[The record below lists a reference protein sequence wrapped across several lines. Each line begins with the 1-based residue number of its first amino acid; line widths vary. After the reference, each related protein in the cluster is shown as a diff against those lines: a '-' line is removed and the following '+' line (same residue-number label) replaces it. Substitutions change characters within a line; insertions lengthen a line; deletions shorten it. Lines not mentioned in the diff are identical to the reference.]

1 MKFTP
6 TQLNAINTIDQNLQI
21 IACAGSGKTGVVTER
36 IVNILKS
43 KPEIKPDN
51 IVAFTYTEKAAGE
64 LKTRIYK
71 RVKEELGEIT
81 GMAEMYIGTIHG
93 FCLKIL
99 QDQYAEYQKY
109 RVLDEVKTKLFI
121 DKNAWRL
128 GMNKL
133 VSTTGKNMKPYLNTG
148 IYMSLINILRESELE
163 SIKLPED
170 IQHTLDK
177 YNQIFDEHNYFDFTA
192 IMERAIYHLENDK
205 LLRDKISSRIQYLT
219 VDEYQDVNPIQEK
232 LIRLIYEMGANI
244 CVVGDDDQTIYQW
257 RGSEIKNILTFSERY
272 NVREPIY
279 LVDNFRSSKG
289 ITDTASRLISNN
301 TERLNKKILPKSEY
315 SYEEGDLVFAE
326 FEDESDEYHF
336 IAERISELYMQGVSY
351 KDMAILLRIKK
362 IGSSLIDVLK
372 EHDID
377 FIIEGVN
384 DLFLTDEV
392 KAAVNI
398 FKYLQEDID
407 ERILK
412 DSWRNINFKLETKA
426 LNRAVKNLDEY
437 KNLKSD
443 YYYSFIL
450 QEVFHQFINDLDLK
464 EKEDERNNKLEIILY
479 NMGKFSQVIDDFEH
493 IHFKD
498 RPEKKLKNFCNFLKY
513 TAEDYYPEGH
523 LQNTYLKPDAV
534 RIMTIHQAKGLE
546 FPVVF
551 VPTLTK
557 NKFPIKKHSGL
568 SIWHF
573 LDRSLILNQERFESG
588 NIEDERRLFYVAI
601 TRSKKYLFLTR
612 AKYNTQA
619 KEISTFLNESKK
631 SPYMLQYSQTLNYA
645 KRECAIV
652 SNDEEQEIILN
663 FSVLNDYYHCPY
675 RFKMTYFYGFVQPLN
690 PRLGYGR
697 SLHDIVMKIHR
708 TYCDTGSVEKGDLS
722 QMIEDNFFL
731 PYSDKLIH
739 ENLKKKAI
747 KSINQY
753 FDESAN
759 DFDKI
764 LFSEKD
770 IEIDLGNGIRV
781 NGRMDLVKRLDLDKE
796 RTFIVD
802 FKTAEREQYI
812 EVSEEQLKIYALG
825 YKKLSGENADYIEFY
840 NLESNE
846 RDPKLLQKDDM
857 TATERNIVN
866 AANNIRSDRLDKKC
880 DAKKC
885 STCYMNHLCLTV
897 EKKMEY
903 GIKEKV

>member
-1 MKFTP
+1 MKFTEN
-6 TQLNAINTIDQNLQI
+6 QQKAINTIDDNLQI

-43 KPEIKPDN
+43 KTEIKPEN

-71 RVKEELGEIT
+71 RIKEELGEIT

-121 DKNAWRL
+121 DKNAYHL

-133 VSTTGKNMKPYLNTG
+133 VSTTGKNMKPYLNTN
-148 IYMSLINILRESELE
+148 IYMAMINILRESELE
-163 SIKLPED
+163 NTKLPEE
-170 IQHTLDK
+170 IEHTLEK
-177 YNQIFDEHNYFDFTA
+177 YNQLFEDYNYFDFTT
-192 IMERAIYHLENDK
+192 IMVRAISHLENDS
-205 LLRDKISSRIQYLT
+205 LLREKITNRIKYLT

-232 LIRLIYEMGANI
+232 LIRLIFDMGANI

-272 NVREPIY
+272 NVHEPIY

-289 ITDTASRLISNN
+289 ITDTAGRVIINN
-301 TERLNKKILPKSEY
+301 TERLNKQIIPKSEY
-315 SYEEGDLVFAE
+315 SYEEGDLVFSE
-326 FEDESDEYHF
+326 FNDEIDEYHF
-336 IAERISELYMQGVSY
+336 IADRITELHTQGIRY
-351 KDMAILLRIKK
+351 KDIAVLLRIKK
-362 IGSSLIDVLK
+362 IGSSLIDVFK

-384 DLFLTDEV
+384 DLFLTDEI
-392 KAAVNI
+392 KAAVAI
-398 FKYLQEDID
+398 FQYLNGDID
-407 ERILK
+407 AGFLK
-412 DSWRNINFKLETKA
+412 TAWNNINYKVDAKD
-426 LNRAVKNLDEY
+426 LNRAVKNLEKY
-437 KNLKSD
+437 KKIESD

-450 QEVFHQFINDLDLK
+450 QEVFHQFIDGLELK
-464 EKEDERNNKLEIILY
+464 EHEGEKDSKLEIILY
-479 NMGKFSQVIDDFEH
+479 NMGKFSQVIDDFEY

-498 RPEKKLKNFCNFLKY
+498 RPAKKLKNFCNFLFY
-513 TAEDYYPEGH
+513 TADNYYPEGH

-534 RIMTIHQAKGLE
+534 RIMTIHQSKGLE

-557 NKFPIKKHSGL
+557 HKFPIRKQGGL
-568 SIWHF
+568 SVWHF
-573 LDRSLILNQERFESG
+573 LDKSIIQNQERFESG

-612 AKYNTQA
+612 AKYNKQA
-619 KEISTFLNESKK
+619 KDISPFLTESKK
-631 SPYMLQYSQTLNYA
+631 SPFVLQYSPSLNYA
-645 KRECAIV
+645 ARTCSIT
-652 SNDEEQEIILN
+652 SNEEEQEIILN

-708 TYCDTGSVEKGDLS
+708 TYEDTGDINKADIG
-722 QMIEDNFFL
+722 QMIEDNFYL
-731 PYSDKLIH
+731 PYSDTLIH
-739 ENLKKKAI
+739 ENLKKKAV
-747 KSINQY
+747 KSINLY
-753 FDESAN
+753 FDESRN

-764 LFSEKD
+764 IFSEKE

-802 FKTAEREQYI
+802 FKTAEREKYI

-825 YKKLSGENADYIEFY
+825 YQKLSGENADYIEFY

-846 RDPKLLQKDDM
+846 RDPKLLSNKDI
-857 TATERNIVN
+857 AETEKNIIQ
-866 AANNIRSDRLDKKC
+866 AANNIRSDTLH
-880 DAKKC
+880 KKC
-885 STCYMNHLCLTV
+885 SETSCKTCYMNHLCLHS
-897 EKKMEY
+897 EKKKEY
-903 GIKEKV
+903 GIKE

>member
-1 MKFTP
+1 MKFTD
-6 TQLNAINTIDQNLQI
+6 QQKKAINTIDDNLQI

-43 KPEIKPDN
+43 KPDIKPEN

-71 RVKEELGEIT
+71 RIKEELGEIN

-109 RVLDEVKTKLFI
+109 RVLDEVKTRLFI
-121 DKNAWRL
+121 DKNAYHL
-128 GMNKL
+128 GINKL
-133 VSTTGKNMKPYLNTG
+133 VSSTGKNMKPWVNTK
-148 IYMSLINILRESELE
+148 IYMDMINILRESEVE
-163 SIKLPED
+163 NIDLPEN
-170 IQHTLDK
+170 IQSTLEK
-177 YNQIFDEHNYFDFTA
+177 YNQLFEDHNYFDFTT
-192 IMERAIYHLENDK
+192 IMQRAIYHIGHDP
-205 LLRDKISSRIQYLT
+205 LLREKVSARIKYLT

-232 LIRLIYEMGANI
+232 LIRLIYDLGANL

-257 RGSEIKNILTFSERY
+257 RGSEIRNILTFSERY
-272 NVREPIY
+272 NVKEPVY

-289 ITDTASRLISNN
+289 ITDTAGRVIINN
-301 TERLNKKILPKSEY
+301 ADRLNKQIISRSDY
-315 SYEEGDLVFAE
+315 NYEEGDIVYAE
-326 FEDESDEYHF
+326 FENENDEYNF
-336 IAERISELYMQGVSY
+336 IADRITELHEQGIQY
-351 KDMAILLRIKK
+351 KDIAVLLRIKK

-392 KAAVNI
+392 QAAAAV
-398 FKYLQEDID
+398 FRYLNGDID
-407 ERILK
+407 EAALK
-412 DSWRNINFKLETKA
+412 NSWAAINFKITAKT
-426 LNRAVKNLDEY
+426 LNRAVANLDKY

-450 QEVFHQFINDLDLK
+450 QEVFHQFIDDLELK
-464 EKEDERNNKLEIILY
+464 EEEGQRNNKLEIILY
-479 NMGKFSQVIDDFEH
+479 NMGKFSQVIDDFEN

-498 RPEKKLKNFCNFLKY
+498 RPEKKLKNFCSFLHY
-513 TAEDYYPEGH
+513 TADNYYPEGH

-534 RIMTIHQAKGLE
+534 RIMTIHQSKGLE

-551 VPTLTK
+551 VPTLSK
-557 NKFPIKKHSGL
+557 NKFPIKKKGGL
-568 SIWHF
+568 SVWHF
-573 LDRSLILNQERFESG
+573 LDRSLIQNQERFESG

-612 AKYNTQA
+612 AKYNVQA
-619 KEISTFLNESKK
+619 KEISTFMTEAKK
-631 SPYMLQYSQTLNYA
+631 SPFVIKYSSSLDYA
-645 KRECAIV
+645 KRNCCIEA
-652 SNDEEQEIILN
+652 NDEEHEIILN

-708 TYCDTGSVEKGDLS
+708 TYSDTGSVEKSDLE

-731 PYSDKLIH
+731 PYSDKLIND
-739 ENLKKKAI
+739 NLKKKAV
-747 KSINQY
+747 KSINLY
-753 FDESAN
+753 FDESRN

-764 LFSEKD
+764 LFSEKE
-770 IEIDLGNGIRV
+770 IEIDLGKGIRV
-781 NGRMDLVKRLDLDKE
+781 NGRMDLVKRIDLDKE

-802 FKTAEREQYI
+802 FKTAEREKYVD
-812 EVSEEQLKIYALG
+812 VSEEQLKIYALG
-825 YKKLSGENADYIEFY
+825 YQKLSGERADYIEFY

-846 RDPKLLQKDDM
+846 RDPQLLSDKDISE
-857 TATERNIVN
+857 TEQNIVK
-866 AANNIRSDRLDKKC
+866 AADRIRSDRLEKKC
-880 DAKKC
+880 DVKKC
-885 STCYMNHLCLTV
+885 KTCYMNHLCLTRTQ
-897 EKKMEY
+897 KDLFS
-903 GIKEKV
+903 IKT